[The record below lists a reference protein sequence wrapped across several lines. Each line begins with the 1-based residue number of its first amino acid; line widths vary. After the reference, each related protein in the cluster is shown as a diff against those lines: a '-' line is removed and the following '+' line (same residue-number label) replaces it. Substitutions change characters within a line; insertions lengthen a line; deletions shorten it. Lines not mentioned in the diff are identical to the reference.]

1 MKTRIKHYRVP
12 AGGNLGHKRRG
23 EPGILY
29 RYGRAVGWLEESSG
43 TGGNEWKNIQPLARG
58 GKTVCEI
65 IDDSNKENKL
75 MSTGVAVCSMSDNFN
90 YKRGR
95 DIAVGR
101 AEAAMSDFDLLE
113 EFTA

>member
-23 EPGILY
+23 EPSVLY
-29 RYGRAVGWLEESSG
+29 RYGRGVGWLEKSSG
-43 TGGNEWKNIQPLARG
+43 TGGNEWKNIKTLARG

-65 IDDSNKENKL
+65 VDDSNKENKL
-75 MSTGVAVCSMSDNFN
+75 IGIGVAVCSMSDNFN

-101 AEAAMSDFDLLE
+101 ARAGLDSMVLLME
-113 EFTA
+113 EHE